1 MYNIFP
7 YLGFL
12 LRANKTLLKNRDE
25 FHAYVKVTFLENL
38 KTLDKNDQRS
48 FIDAFLVKQQEV
60 TGSFFIKLS
69 CLCEVLHNFLWVLIT
84 IACFLWQ
91 FSFSQHGWRI
101 SGYEWVFHSEWMNIS
116 FCCSSDPFQSAKISF
131 FKLFSRLVGYIY
143 QGYTFPHALF

>member
-25 FHAYVKVTFLENL
+25 FHAYVKATFLENL

-60 TGSFFIKLS
+60 T
-69 CLCEVLHNFLWVLIT
+69 E
-84 IACFLWQ
+84 
-91 FSFSQHGWRI
+91 
-101 SGYEWVFHSEWMNIS
+101 
-116 FCCSSDPFQSAKISF
+116 PFF
-131 FKLFSRLVGYIY
+131 FKLLCFLKSSTISFE
-143 QGYTFPHALF
+143 T